1 MKIRIQIAMEGN
13 NGEFERIENIVDL
26 ERSLLQPETLG
37 LTLAESKTVLQGIQE
52 CMVSEQVKEY
62 MAQFNTCP
70 DWGSYHVS
78 VKSAIFAGASQ
89 HKIKIAIKPV
99 S

>member
-70 DWGSYHVS
+70 DCGARRTKKGSILLCIALYLVS
-78 VKSAIFAGASQ
+78 
-89 HKIKIAIKPV
+89 
-99 S
+99 

>member
-37 LTLAESKTVLQGIQE
+37 LHSLSQKRYCKAYKSVWLASKLRNTWHNSTPALIVAHVEQRKGSILLCIALYL
-52 CMVSEQVKEY
+52 VS
-62 MAQFNTCP
+62 
-70 DWGSYHVS
+70 
-78 VKSAIFAGASQ
+78 
-89 HKIKIAIKPV
+89 
-99 S
+99 